1 MTSEAKKGKHTPG
14 PWEVD
19 DYGTLRG
26 PASVGSDGVDET
38 GTVIAY
44 FVDDILAWLNPHG
57 EADAT
62 LAAAAPALLKALEIA
77 FYCTVGGVR
86 WCSYC
91 GHDDDAQTKP
101 MPHTSTC
108 WVPLAEAAIAAARGQ
123 TDEARSE
130 HEQLEGF
137 LQDGAS

>member
-14 PWEVD
+14 PWLVIDTKEAHIPPAER
-19 DYGTLRG
+19 GTDLG
-26 PASVGSDGVDET
+26 FMVASSSET
-38 GTVIAY
+38 SVIALG
-44 FVDDILAWLNPHG
+44 IEE
-57 EADAT
+57 EADAH
-62 LAAAAPALLKALEIA
+62 LIAAAPALLKALEIA

-91 GHDDDAQTKP
+91 GHDSDSLTKP

-123 TDEARSE
+123 TNEARSE
-130 HEQLEGF
+130 QEQLEGF
-137 LQDGAS
+137 LQDGAK